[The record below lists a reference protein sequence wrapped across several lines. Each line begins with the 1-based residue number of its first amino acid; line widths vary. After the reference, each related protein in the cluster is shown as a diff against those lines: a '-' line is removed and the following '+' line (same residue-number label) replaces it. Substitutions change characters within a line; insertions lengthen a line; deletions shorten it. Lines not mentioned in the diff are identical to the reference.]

1 MEIYTGLIM
10 EYLIERATNINPKD
24 DLEKLL
30 KSKKNL
36 RVKLGVDPT
45 APDVTLGW
53 YAILRM
59 LKKFQ
64 DYGHTAVLILG
75 EFTAQVGDPSG
86 KSETRKVMGENEID
100 DNAKGVLPII
110 KNILNENNLEIV
122 SNKDWLSK
130 LTIQDMMEL
139 ASKTTLAQMMERD
152 DFSKRFSDN
161 SPISLLEF
169 FYPLYQ
175 GYDSVAVKADI
186 EIGGNDQLWNLM
198 LGREIQKSYDLSPQI
213 AMTFPQLN
221 GTDGSSTNADDR
233 ILFDETFVDK
243 IGLFNIN
250 TLGSGGQ
257 ALKVNSAG
265 SAFEFGSAGGLVKL
279 SHSDFSGSS
288 SVEFGD
294 TLITDTYLTYLVETK
309 LIFSANAGLQ
319 FQISPDN
326 GVTNS
331 YTTTFSYQHSRNDS
345 SSSGGSKVT
354 SSNYMTTGWSP
365 GNQTGDVLLMTIN
378 LQNFRETTGYK
389 WIKVHGNIN
398 AQGSDY
404 TWEGGGE
411 LKLETKQNYFKIYPA
426 SGTMTGYATIYGFL
440 K

>member
-59 LKKFQ
+59 LRKFQ

-86 KSETRKVMGENEID
+86 KSETRKVMEENEID

-110 KNILNENNLEIV
+110 KDILNENNLEIV

-213 AMTFPQLN
+213 AMTFPLLV
-221 GTDGSSTNADDR
+221 GTDGSKKMSQSLNNYISISDTPEN
-233 ILFDETFVDK
+233 IFGKIMSIPDEIMWDYFTMLTDLEISEITDFKKNVDK
-243 IGLFNIN
+243 GKTNPFDYKKMLGKLIVTEIYDENNAEAAESSFENITIN
-250 TLGSGGQ
+250 KNLPENMPETNIDDGIDVHLPNFLTENVLTKS
-257 ALKVNSAG
+257 NSEARRLI
-265 SAFEFGSAGGLVKL
+265 E
-279 SHSDFSGSS
+279 SGSVKIDDQKVELLDINS
-288 SVEFGD
+288 SDLIGK
-294 TLITDTYLTYLVETK
+294 TLQVGK
-309 LIFSANAGLQ
+309 
-319 FQISPDN
+319 
-326 GVTNS
+326 
-331 YTTTFSYQHSRNDS
+331 R
-345 SSSGGSKVT
+345 K
-354 SSNYMTTGWSP
+354 
-365 GNQTGDVLLMTIN
+365 
-378 LQNFRETTGYK
+378 
-389 WIKVHGNIN
+389 
-398 AQGSDY
+398 
-404 TWEGGGE
+404 
-411 LKLETKQNYFKIYPA
+411 
-426 SGTMTGYATIYGFL
+426 FL
-440 K
+440 KINKK

>member
-213 AMTFPQLN
+213 AMTFPLLV
-221 GTDGSSTNADDR
+221 GTDGSKKMSQSLNNYISISDSPEN
-233 ILFDETFVDK
+233 IFGKIMSIPDEIMWDYFTMLTDLEISEIDNFRKNVDK
-243 IGLFNIN
+243 GKTNPFDYKKM
-250 TLGSGGQ
+250 LGKLIVSEIYDE
-257 ALKVNSAG
+257 NSALVAE
-265 SAFEFGSAGGLVKL
+265 STFENITINKNLPENMPETNIDDEIDIHLPNFLTENELTKSNSEARRLIE
-279 SHSDFSGSS
+279 SGSIKIDDQKVELLDINS
-288 SVEFGD
+288 SDLIGK
-294 TLITDTYLTYLVETK
+294 TLQVGK
-309 LIFSANAGLQ
+309 
-319 FQISPDN
+319 
-326 GVTNS
+326 
-331 YTTTFSYQHSRNDS
+331 R
-345 SSSGGSKVT
+345 K
-354 SSNYMTTGWSP
+354 
-365 GNQTGDVLLMTIN
+365 
-378 LQNFRETTGYK
+378 
-389 WIKVHGNIN
+389 
-398 AQGSDY
+398 
-404 TWEGGGE
+404 
-411 LKLETKQNYFKIYPA
+411 
-426 SGTMTGYATIYGFL
+426 FL
-440 K
+440 KINKK

>member
-10 EYLIERATNINPKD
+10 EYLIERATNINPTD

-213 AMTFPQLN
+213 AMTFPLLV
-221 GTDGSSTNADDR
+221 GTDGSKKMSQSLNNYISISDSPEN
-233 ILFDETFVDK
+233 IFGKIMSIPDEIMWDYFTMLTDLEISEIANFRKNVDK
-243 IGLFNIN
+243 GKTNPFDYKKM
-250 TLGSGGQ
+250 LGKLIVSEIYDE
-257 ALKVNSAG
+257 NSALVAE
-265 SAFEFGSAGGLVKL
+265 STFENITINKNLPENMPETNIDDEIDIHLPNFLTENELTKSNSEARRLIE
-279 SHSDFSGSS
+279 SGSVKIDDQKVELLDINS
-288 SVEFGD
+288 SDLIGK
-294 TLITDTYLTYLVETK
+294 TLQVGK
-309 LIFSANAGLQ
+309 
-319 FQISPDN
+319 
-326 GVTNS
+326 
-331 YTTTFSYQHSRNDS
+331 R
-345 SSSGGSKVT
+345 K
-354 SSNYMTTGWSP
+354 
-365 GNQTGDVLLMTIN
+365 
-378 LQNFRETTGYK
+378 
-389 WIKVHGNIN
+389 
-398 AQGSDY
+398 
-404 TWEGGGE
+404 
-411 LKLETKQNYFKIYPA
+411 
-426 SGTMTGYATIYGFL
+426 FL
-440 K
+440 KINKK

>member
-1 MEIYTGLIM
+1 M

-59 LKKFQ
+59 LRKFQ

-86 KSETRKVMGENEID
+86 KSETRKVMEENEID

-110 KNILNENNLEIV
+110 KNILNDNNLEIV

-198 LGREIQKSYDLSPQI
+198 LGREIQKSYELSPQI
-213 AMTFPQLN
+213 AMTFPLLV
-221 GTDGSSTNADDR
+221 GTDGSKKMSQSLNNYISISDSPEN
-233 ILFDETFVDK
+233 IFGKIMSIPDEIMWDYFTMLTDLEISEIANFRKNVDK
-243 IGLFNIN
+243 GKTNPFDYKKM
-250 TLGSGGQ
+250 LGKLIVSEIYDE
-257 ALKVNSAG
+257 NSALVAE
-265 SAFEFGSAGGLVKL
+265 STFENITINKNLPENMPETNIDDEIDIHLPNFLTENELTKSNSEARRLIE
-279 SHSDFSGSS
+279 SGSVKIDDQKVELLDINS
-288 SVEFGD
+288 SDLIGK
-294 TLITDTYLTYLVETK
+294 TLQVGK
-309 LIFSANAGLQ
+309 
-319 FQISPDN
+319 
-326 GVTNS
+326 
-331 YTTTFSYQHSRNDS
+331 R
-345 SSSGGSKVT
+345 K
-354 SSNYMTTGWSP
+354 
-365 GNQTGDVLLMTIN
+365 
-378 LQNFRETTGYK
+378 
-389 WIKVHGNIN
+389 
-398 AQGSDY
+398 
-404 TWEGGGE
+404 
-411 LKLETKQNYFKIYPA
+411 
-426 SGTMTGYATIYGFL
+426 FL
-440 K
+440 KINKK

>member
-86 KSETRKVMGENEID
+86 KSETRKVMEENEID

-213 AMTFPQLN
+213 AITFPLLV
-221 GTDGSSTNADDR
+221 GTDGSKKMSQSLNNYISISDSPENIFGKIMSIPDEIMWDYFTMLTDLEISEIADFR
-233 ILFDETFVDK
+233 KNVDK
-243 IGLFNIN
+243 GKTNPFDYKKM
-250 TLGSGGQ
+250 LGKLIVSEIYDE
-257 ALKVNSAG
+257 NSALVAE
-265 SAFEFGSAGGLVKL
+265 STFENITINKNLPENMPETNIDDEIDVHLPNFLTENELTKSNSEARRLIE
-279 SHSDFSGSS
+279 SGSVKIDDQKVELLDINS
-288 SVEFGD
+288 SDLIGK
-294 TLITDTYLTYLVETK
+294 TLQVGK
-309 LIFSANAGLQ
+309 
-319 FQISPDN
+319 
-326 GVTNS
+326 
-331 YTTTFSYQHSRNDS
+331 R
-345 SSSGGSKVT
+345 K
-354 SSNYMTTGWSP
+354 
-365 GNQTGDVLLMTIN
+365 
-378 LQNFRETTGYK
+378 
-389 WIKVHGNIN
+389 
-398 AQGSDY
+398 
-404 TWEGGGE
+404 
-411 LKLETKQNYFKIYPA
+411 
-426 SGTMTGYATIYGFL
+426 FL
-440 K
+440 KINKK

>member
-213 AMTFPQLN
+213 AMTFPLLV
-221 GTDGSSTNADDR
+221 GTDGSKKMSQSLNNYISISDNAEN
-233 ILFDETFVDK
+233 IFGKIMSIPDEIMWDYFTMLTDLKISEIADLRKNVDK
-243 IGLFNIN
+243 GKTNPFDYKKM
-250 TLGSGGQ
+250 LGKLIVSEIYDE
-257 ALKVNSAG
+257 NSALAAE
-265 SAFEFGSAGGLVKL
+265 SSFENITINKKL
-279 SHSDFSGSS
+279 PENMPETNIEDEIDVHLPNFLTENELTKSNSEARRLIESGSVKIDDQKVELLDINS
-288 SVEFGD
+288 SDLIGK
-294 TLITDTYLTYLVETK
+294 TLQVGK
-309 LIFSANAGLQ
+309 
-319 FQISPDN
+319 
-326 GVTNS
+326 
-331 YTTTFSYQHSRNDS
+331 R
-345 SSSGGSKVT
+345 K
-354 SSNYMTTGWSP
+354 
-365 GNQTGDVLLMTIN
+365 
-378 LQNFRETTGYK
+378 
-389 WIKVHGNIN
+389 
-398 AQGSDY
+398 
-404 TWEGGGE
+404 
-411 LKLETKQNYFKIYPA
+411 
-426 SGTMTGYATIYGFL
+426 FL
-440 K
+440 KINKK

>member
-152 DFSKRFSDN
+152 DFSKRFNDN

-213 AMTFPQLN
+213 AMTFPLLV
-221 GTDGSSTNADDR
+221 GTDGSKKMSQSLNNYISISDSPENIFGKIMSIPDEIMWDYFTMLTDLEISEIADFR
-233 ILFDETFVDK
+233 KNVDK
-243 IGLFNIN
+243 GKTNPFDYKKM
-250 TLGSGGQ
+250 LGKLIVSEIYDE
-257 ALKVNSAG
+257 NSALVAE
-265 SAFEFGSAGGLVKL
+265 STFENITINKNLPENMPEINIDDEIDVHLPNFLTKNELTKSNSEARRLIE
-279 SHSDFSGSS
+279 SGSVKIDDQKVELLDINS
-288 SVEFGD
+288 SDLIGK
-294 TLITDTYLTYLVETK
+294 TLQVGK
-309 LIFSANAGLQ
+309 
-319 FQISPDN
+319 
-326 GVTNS
+326 
-331 YTTTFSYQHSRNDS
+331 R
-345 SSSGGSKVT
+345 K
-354 SSNYMTTGWSP
+354 
-365 GNQTGDVLLMTIN
+365 
-378 LQNFRETTGYK
+378 
-389 WIKVHGNIN
+389 
-398 AQGSDY
+398 
-404 TWEGGGE
+404 
-411 LKLETKQNYFKIYPA
+411 
-426 SGTMTGYATIYGFL
+426 FL
-440 K
+440 KINKK

>member
-86 KSETRKVMGENEID
+86 KSETRKVMEENEID

-110 KNILNENNLEIV
+110 KNILNDNNLEIV

-152 DFSKRFSDN
+152 DFSKRFNDN
-161 SPISLLEF
+161 IPISLLEF

-213 AMTFPQLN
+213 AMTFPLLV
-221 GTDGSSTNADDR
+221 GTDGSKKMSQSLNNYISISDTPEN
-233 ILFDETFVDK
+233 IFGKIMSIPDEIMWDYFTMLTDLEISEITDFKKNVDK
-243 IGLFNIN
+243 GKTNPFDYKKMLGKLIVTEIYDENNAEAAESSFENITIN
-250 TLGSGGQ
+250 KNLPENMPETNIDDGIDVHLPNFLTENVLTKS
-257 ALKVNSAG
+257 NSEARRLI
-265 SAFEFGSAGGLVKL
+265 E
-279 SHSDFSGSS
+279 SGSVKIDDQKVELLDINS
-288 SVEFGD
+288 SDLIGK
-294 TLITDTYLTYLVETK
+294 TLQVGK
-309 LIFSANAGLQ
+309 
-319 FQISPDN
+319 
-326 GVTNS
+326 
-331 YTTTFSYQHSRNDS
+331 R
-345 SSSGGSKVT
+345 K
-354 SSNYMTTGWSP
+354 
-365 GNQTGDVLLMTIN
+365 
-378 LQNFRETTGYK
+378 
-389 WIKVHGNIN
+389 
-398 AQGSDY
+398 
-404 TWEGGGE
+404 
-411 LKLETKQNYFKIYPA
+411 
-426 SGTMTGYATIYGFL
+426 FL
-440 K
+440 KINKK

>member
-59 LKKFQ
+59 LRKFQ

-152 DFSKRFSDN
+152 DFSKRFNDN

-213 AMTFPQLN
+213 AMTFPLLV
-221 GTDGSSTNADDR
+221 GTDGSKKMSQSLNNYISISDTPEN
-233 ILFDETFVDK
+233 IFGKIMSIPDEIMWDYFTMLTDLEISEITDFKKNVDK
-243 IGLFNIN
+243 GKTNPFDYKKMLGKLIVTEIYDENNAEAAESSFENITIN
-250 TLGSGGQ
+250 KNLPENMPETNIDDGIDVHLPNFLTENVLTKS
-257 ALKVNSAG
+257 NSEARRLI
-265 SAFEFGSAGGLVKL
+265 E
-279 SHSDFSGSS
+279 SGSVKIDDQKVELLDINS
-288 SVEFGD
+288 SDLIGK
-294 TLITDTYLTYLVETK
+294 TLQVGK
-309 LIFSANAGLQ
+309 
-319 FQISPDN
+319 
-326 GVTNS
+326 
-331 YTTTFSYQHSRNDS
+331 R
-345 SSSGGSKVT
+345 K
-354 SSNYMTTGWSP
+354 
-365 GNQTGDVLLMTIN
+365 
-378 LQNFRETTGYK
+378 
-389 WIKVHGNIN
+389 
-398 AQGSDY
+398 
-404 TWEGGGE
+404 
-411 LKLETKQNYFKIYPA
+411 
-426 SGTMTGYATIYGFL
+426 FL
-440 K
+440 KINKK

>member
-86 KSETRKVMGENEID
+86 KSETRKVMEENEID

-110 KNILNENNLEIV
+110 KNILNDNNLEIV

-213 AMTFPQLN
+213 AMTFPLLV
-221 GTDGSSTNADDR
+221 GTDGSKKMSQSLNNYISISDSPEN
-233 ILFDETFVDK
+233 IFGKIMSISDEIMWDYFTMLTDLEISEIDNFRKNVDK
-243 IGLFNIN
+243 GN
-250 TLGSGGQ
+250 TNPFDYKKMLGKLIVSEIYDE
-257 ALKVNSAG
+257 NSALVAE
-265 SAFEFGSAGGLVKL
+265 STFENITINKNLPENMPETNIDDEIDIHLPNFLTENELTKSNSEARRLIE
-279 SHSDFSGSS
+279 SGSVKIDDQKVELLDINS
-288 SVEFGD
+288 SDLIGK
-294 TLITDTYLTYLVETK
+294 TLQVGK
-309 LIFSANAGLQ
+309 
-319 FQISPDN
+319 
-326 GVTNS
+326 
-331 YTTTFSYQHSRNDS
+331 R
-345 SSSGGSKVT
+345 K
-354 SSNYMTTGWSP
+354 
-365 GNQTGDVLLMTIN
+365 
-378 LQNFRETTGYK
+378 
-389 WIKVHGNIN
+389 
-398 AQGSDY
+398 
-404 TWEGGGE
+404 
-411 LKLETKQNYFKIYPA
+411 
-426 SGTMTGYATIYGFL
+426 FL
-440 K
+440 KINKK

>member
-86 KSETRKVMGENEID
+86 KSETRKVMEENEID

-110 KNILNENNLEIV
+110 KNILNDNNLEIV

-152 DFSKRFSDN
+152 DFSKRFNDN

-186 EIGGNDQLWNLM
+186 EIGGNDHLWNLM

-213 AMTFPQLN
+213 AMTFPLLV
-221 GTDGSSTNADDR
+221 GTDGSKKMSQSLNNYISISDKPENIFGKIMSIPDEIMWDYFTMLTDLEISEIADFR
-233 ILFDETFVDK
+233 KNVDK
-243 IGLFNIN
+243 GKTNPFDYKKM
-250 TLGSGGQ
+250 LGKLIVSEIYDE
-257 ALKVNSAG
+257 NSALVAE
-265 SAFEFGSAGGLVKL
+265 STFENITINKNLPENMPEINIDDEIDVHLPNFLTENELTKSNYEARRLIE
-279 SHSDFSGSS
+279 SGSVKIDDQKVELLDINS
-288 SVEFGD
+288 SD
-294 TLITDTYLTYLVETK
+294 LIGK
-309 LIFSANAGLQ
+309 ILQ
-319 FQISPDN
+319 V
-326 GVTNS
+326 GK
-331 YTTTFSYQHSRNDS
+331 R
-345 SSSGGSKVT
+345 K
-354 SSNYMTTGWSP
+354 
-365 GNQTGDVLLMTIN
+365 
-378 LQNFRETTGYK
+378 
-389 WIKVHGNIN
+389 
-398 AQGSDY
+398 
-404 TWEGGGE
+404 
-411 LKLETKQNYFKIYPA
+411 
-426 SGTMTGYATIYGFL
+426 FL
-440 K
+440 KINKK

>member
-59 LKKFQ
+59 LRKFQ

-110 KNILNENNLEIV
+110 KNILNDNNLEIV

-152 DFSKRFSDN
+152 DFSKRFNDN

-213 AMTFPQLN
+213 AMTFPLLV
-221 GTDGSSTNADDR
+221 GTDGSKKMSQSLNNYISISDSPEN
-233 ILFDETFVDK
+233 IFGKIMSIPDEIMWDYFTMLTDLEISEIANFRKNVDK
-243 IGLFNIN
+243 GKTNPFDYKKM
-250 TLGSGGQ
+250 LGKLIVSEIYDE
-257 ALKVNSAG
+257 NSALVAE
-265 SAFEFGSAGGLVKL
+265 STFENITINKNLPENMPETNIDDEIDIHLPNFLTENELTKSNSEARRLIE
-279 SHSDFSGSS
+279 SGSVKIDDQKVELLDINS
-288 SVEFGD
+288 SDLIGK
-294 TLITDTYLTYLVETK
+294 TLQVGK
-309 LIFSANAGLQ
+309 
-319 FQISPDN
+319 
-326 GVTNS
+326 
-331 YTTTFSYQHSRNDS
+331 R
-345 SSSGGSKVT
+345 K
-354 SSNYMTTGWSP
+354 
-365 GNQTGDVLLMTIN
+365 
-378 LQNFRETTGYK
+378 
-389 WIKVHGNIN
+389 
-398 AQGSDY
+398 
-404 TWEGGGE
+404 
-411 LKLETKQNYFKIYPA
+411 
-426 SGTMTGYATIYGFL
+426 FL
-440 K
+440 KINKK

>member
-59 LKKFQ
+59 LRKFQ

-152 DFSKRFSDN
+152 DFSKRFTDN

-213 AMTFPQLN
+213 AMTFPLLV
-221 GTDGSSTNADDR
+221 GTDGSKKMSQSLNNYISISDTAENIFGKIMSIPDEIMWDYFTMLTDLEISEIADLR
-233 ILFDETFVDK
+233 NNVDK
-243 IGLFNIN
+243 GKTNPFEYKKM
-250 TLGSGGQ
+250 LGKLIVSEIYDE
-257 ALKVNSAG
+257 NSA
-265 SAFEFGSAGGLVKL
+265 SAAESSFENITINKNLPENMPETSIDDEIDVHLPNFLTENELTKSNSEARRLIE
-279 SHSDFSGSS
+279 SGSVKIDDQKIELLDINS
-288 SVEFGD
+288 SDLIGK
-294 TLITDTYLTYLVETK
+294 TLQVGK
-309 LIFSANAGLQ
+309 
-319 FQISPDN
+319 
-326 GVTNS
+326 
-331 YTTTFSYQHSRNDS
+331 R
-345 SSSGGSKVT
+345 K
-354 SSNYMTTGWSP
+354 
-365 GNQTGDVLLMTIN
+365 
-378 LQNFRETTGYK
+378 
-389 WIKVHGNIN
+389 
-398 AQGSDY
+398 
-404 TWEGGGE
+404 
-411 LKLETKQNYFKIYPA
+411 
-426 SGTMTGYATIYGFL
+426 FL
-440 K
+440 KINKK

>member
-59 LKKFQ
+59 LRKFQ

-213 AMTFPQLN
+213 AMTFPLLV
-221 GTDGSSTNADDR
+221 GTDGSKKMSQSLNNYISISDSPENIFGKIMSIPDDIMWDYFTMLTDLEISEIAD
-233 ILFDETFVDK
+233 FKKNVDK
-243 IGLFNIN
+243 GKTNPFDYKKM
-250 TLGSGGQ
+250 LGKLIVSEIYDE
-257 ALKVNSAG
+257 NSALVAE
-265 SAFEFGSAGGLVKL
+265 STFENITINKNLPENMPETNIDDEIDVHLPNFLTENELTKSNSEARRLIE
-279 SHSDFSGSS
+279 SGSVKIDDQKVELLDINS
-288 SVEFGD
+288 SDLIGK
-294 TLITDTYLTYLVETK
+294 TLQVGK
-309 LIFSANAGLQ
+309 
-319 FQISPDN
+319 
-326 GVTNS
+326 
-331 YTTTFSYQHSRNDS
+331 R
-345 SSSGGSKVT
+345 K
-354 SSNYMTTGWSP
+354 
-365 GNQTGDVLLMTIN
+365 
-378 LQNFRETTGYK
+378 
-389 WIKVHGNIN
+389 
-398 AQGSDY
+398 
-404 TWEGGGE
+404 
-411 LKLETKQNYFKIYPA
+411 
-426 SGTMTGYATIYGFL
+426 FL
-440 K
+440 KINKK

>member
-86 KSETRKVMGENEID
+86 KSETRKVMEENEID

-110 KNILNENNLEIV
+110 KNILNDNNLEIV

-213 AMTFPQLN
+213 AMTFPLLV
-221 GTDGSSTNADDR
+221 GTDGSKKMSQSLNNYISISDNPEN
-233 ILFDETFVDK
+233 IFGKIMSIPDEIMWDYFTMLTDLEISEIANFRKNVDK
-243 IGLFNIN
+243 GKTNPFDYKKM
-250 TLGSGGQ
+250 LGKLIVSEIYDE
-257 ALKVNSAG
+257 NSALVAE
-265 SAFEFGSAGGLVKL
+265 STFENITINKNSPENMPETNIDDEIDIHLPNFLTENELTKSNSEARRLIE
-279 SHSDFSGSS
+279 SGSVKIDDQKIELLDINS
-288 SVEFGD
+288 SD
-294 TLITDTYLTYLVETK
+294 LIGKV
-309 LIFSANAGLQ
+309 LQ
-319 FQISPDN
+319 V
-326 GVTNS
+326 GK
-331 YTTTFSYQHSRNDS
+331 R
-345 SSSGGSKVT
+345 K
-354 SSNYMTTGWSP
+354 
-365 GNQTGDVLLMTIN
+365 
-378 LQNFRETTGYK
+378 
-389 WIKVHGNIN
+389 
-398 AQGSDY
+398 
-404 TWEGGGE
+404 
-411 LKLETKQNYFKIYPA
+411 
-426 SGTMTGYATIYGFL
+426 FL
-440 K
+440 KINKK

>member
-1 MEIYTGLIM
+1 M

-86 KSETRKVMGENEID
+86 KSETRKVMEENEID

-152 DFSKRFSDN
+152 DFSKRFNDN

-213 AMTFPQLN
+213 AMTFPLLV
-221 GTDGSSTNADDR
+221 GTDGSKKMSQSLNNYISISDTAENIFGKIMSIPDEIMWDYFTMLTDLEISEIADLR
-233 ILFDETFVDK
+233 NNVDK
-243 IGLFNIN
+243 GKTNPFEYKKM
-250 TLGSGGQ
+250 LGKLIVSEIYDE
-257 ALKVNSAG
+257 NSA
-265 SAFEFGSAGGLVKL
+265 SAAESSFENITINKNLPENMPETSIYDGIDVHLPNFLTENELTKSNSEARRLIE
-279 SHSDFSGSS
+279 SGSVKIDDQKVELLDINS
-288 SVEFGD
+288 SDLIGK
-294 TLITDTYLTYLVETK
+294 TLQVGK
-309 LIFSANAGLQ
+309 
-319 FQISPDN
+319 
-326 GVTNS
+326 
-331 YTTTFSYQHSRNDS
+331 R
-345 SSSGGSKVT
+345 K
-354 SSNYMTTGWSP
+354 
-365 GNQTGDVLLMTIN
+365 
-378 LQNFRETTGYK
+378 
-389 WIKVHGNIN
+389 
-398 AQGSDY
+398 
-404 TWEGGGE
+404 
-411 LKLETKQNYFKIYPA
+411 
-426 SGTMTGYATIYGFL
+426 FL
-440 K
+440 KINKK

>member
-86 KSETRKVMGENEID
+86 KSETRKVMKENEID

-110 KNILNENNLEIV
+110 KNILNDNNLEIV

-198 LGREIQKSYDLSPQI
+198 LGREIQKSYGLSPQI
-213 AMTFPQLN
+213 AMTFPLLV
-221 GTDGSSTNADDR
+221 GTDGSKKMSQSLNNYISISDSPEN
-233 ILFDETFVDK
+233 IFGKIMSISDEIMWDYFTMLTDLEISEIDNFRKNVDK
-243 IGLFNIN
+243 GN
-250 TLGSGGQ
+250 TNPFDYKKMLGKLIVSEIYDE
-257 ALKVNSAG
+257 NSALVAE
-265 SAFEFGSAGGLVKL
+265 STFENITINKNSPENMPETNIDDEIDIHLPNFLTENELTKSNSEARRLIE
-279 SHSDFSGSS
+279 SGSVKIDDQKVELLDINS
-288 SVEFGD
+288 SDLIGK
-294 TLITDTYLTYLVETK
+294 TLQVGK
-309 LIFSANAGLQ
+309 
-319 FQISPDN
+319 
-326 GVTNS
+326 
-331 YTTTFSYQHSRNDS
+331 R
-345 SSSGGSKVT
+345 K
-354 SSNYMTTGWSP
+354 
-365 GNQTGDVLLMTIN
+365 
-378 LQNFRETTGYK
+378 
-389 WIKVHGNIN
+389 
-398 AQGSDY
+398 
-404 TWEGGGE
+404 
-411 LKLETKQNYFKIYPA
+411 
-426 SGTMTGYATIYGFL
+426 FL
-440 K
+440 KINKK

>member
-10 EYLIERATNINPKD
+10 EYLIERATNIIPKD

-59 LKKFQ
+59 LRKFQ

-110 KNILNENNLEIV
+110 KNILNDNNLEIV

-213 AMTFPQLN
+213 AMTFPLLV
-221 GTDGSSTNADDR
+221 GTDGSKKMSQSLNNYISISDSPEN
-233 ILFDETFVDK
+233 IFGKIMSIPDEIMWDYFTMLTDLEISEIANFRKNVDK
-243 IGLFNIN
+243 GKTNPFDYKKM
-250 TLGSGGQ
+250 LGKLIVSEIYDE
-257 ALKVNSAG
+257 NSALVAE
-265 SAFEFGSAGGLVKL
+265 STFENITINKNLPENMPETNIDAEIDIHLPNFLTENELTKSNSEARRLIE
-279 SHSDFSGSS
+279 SGSVKIDDQKVELLDINS
-288 SVEFGD
+288 SDLIGK
-294 TLITDTYLTYLVETK
+294 TLQVGK
-309 LIFSANAGLQ
+309 
-319 FQISPDN
+319 
-326 GVTNS
+326 
-331 YTTTFSYQHSRNDS
+331 R
-345 SSSGGSKVT
+345 K
-354 SSNYMTTGWSP
+354 
-365 GNQTGDVLLMTIN
+365 
-378 LQNFRETTGYK
+378 
-389 WIKVHGNIN
+389 
-398 AQGSDY
+398 
-404 TWEGGGE
+404 
-411 LKLETKQNYFKIYPA
+411 
-426 SGTMTGYATIYGFL
+426 FL
-440 K
+440 KINKK